1 MNPLRLLIV
10 EDEPQL
16 SGSLKKLY
24 REMLGE
30 QGFGSITIEQASTV
44 EEARELARAATTHPY
59 DLVSLDVNLGD
70 REQTGLDV
78 LSSLNRFQSAWMV
91 ALLTG
96 VETDLSVDETMGKT
110 TGEGLRKRLRHEACK
125 RFPAERL
132 QVVEK
137 PPASL
142 PVEEMERLL
151 SNRVRQIALIYGE
164 VSKMRYIFRP
174 IRMKGLARLSSE
186 KGTKKADKGKKRPTV
201 QTSTVL
207 WQIRYNCGDL
217 LTVPDKTGFLTL
229 HHLLSMPRSETLT
242 PEQAMA
248 LEPKNDAKEKVS
260 KVAPLTDSD
269 PVAEYFEA
277 LGIAWTTL
285 ARAEQDK
292 MIAAALSLRFHRYA
306 ELREYQEEDDLSA
319 DEEDE
324 LNRLVEEFGPLAEA
338 AEMGFLRTTGRDD
351 GNEGV
356 VTPGV
361 APEAAAAQEG
371 LHAEGGVYEKG
382 AGQKGYD
389 SPAAANFRARKSR
402 ALKSLRE
409 NGFVELADHL
419 EAYIQST
426 GANWSYNPPGDLEWM
441 T

>member
-10 EDEPQL
+10 EDDPQL
-16 SGSLKKLY
+16 LGSLKKLY
-24 REMLGE
+24 RELLGE
-30 QGFGSITIEQASTV
+30 HGFAAVAIEQAATV

-78 LSSLNRFQSAWMV
+78 LGTLNRFQSAWMV

-110 TGEGLRKRLRHEACK
+110 TGESLRKRLRHEACK

-137 PPASL
+137 PSASL
-142 PVEEMERLL
+142 PVEEIERLL

-186 KGTKKADKGKKRPTV
+186 KGAKKADKGKKRPTV
-201 QTSTVL
+201 QTSSVL

-229 HHLLSMPRSETLT
+229 HHLLAMPRSETLT

-248 LEPKNDAKEKVS
+248 LEPKNDAKEKVH
-260 KVAPLTDSD
+260 KVGIRSDDHD

-277 LGIAWTTL
+277 HGIAWSAL
-285 ARAEQDK
+285 SGAEQEK
-292 MIAAALSLRFHRYA
+292 MIAIALSQRFHRYT
-306 ELREYQEEDDLSA
+306 ELREFQEEDDLSA

-324 LNRLVEEFGPLAEA
+324 LNLLIDEFGPLAEA
-338 AEMGFLRTTGRDD
+338 AEMGFLRTTGREDD
-351 GNEGV
+351 DDDVPN
-356 VTPGV
+356 
-361 APEAAAAQEG
+361 PEKAAAQEG
-371 LHAEGGVYEKG
+371 LHAEGGNYEKSP
-382 AGQKGYD
+382 GQKGYD